1 MNEDNNAM
9 SNDEAFENLLRTVR
23 PTSPC
28 NAEETFF
35 QAGWAAALKQQGLLG
50 VEEQCEQPLGKRLV
64 LGKQP
69 VQDKR
74 RVLGSWSTFSSGLAA
89 GLAAG
94 LLASVIWLRPVDS
107 GTNNRGVASTKN
119 AAPEQSTPRTQST
132 EQIVPSDKTSSRN
145 STELTSEK
153 ESSPFVW
160 DSVAWLTQWATGAR
174 DQPAIS
180 DSPKRL
186 TARFVDTKQFNDT
199 LRWTPSRGDASASTK
214 ADSPSIILRYQP
226 MQAESV
232 QDLL

>member
-1 MNEDNNAM
+1 MNEDNNAI
-9 SNDEAFENLLRTVR
+9 SNNEAFESLLRTVR
-23 PTSPC
+23 PASPC

-35 QAGWAAALKQQGLLG
+35 QAGWAAALKQQGLLAV
-50 VEEQCEQPLGKRLV
+50 VEQDEQPLGKRLV
-64 LGKQP
+64 MGNRLVMG
-69 VQDKR
+69 
-74 RVLGSWSTFSSGLAA
+74 GWSTFSSGLVA

-94 LLASVIWLRPVDS
+94 LLAAVIWLRPIDS
-107 GTNNRGVASTKN
+107 GANDQRVAEEKIGTPVQPSVG
-119 AAPEQSTPRTQST
+119 AQSM
-132 EQIVPSDKTSSRN
+132 EQIVPSDKTSSRHA
-145 STELTSEK
+145 TERKPQK
-153 ESSPFVW
+153 ESNPFAW
-160 DSVAWLTQWATGAR
+160 DTVAWLTQLATGAS

-199 LRWTPSRGDASASTK
+199 LRWTPSRGDASASTE

>member
-1 MNEDNNAM
+1 MNEDNNAI
-9 SNDEAFENLLRTVR
+9 SNNEAFENLLRTVR
-23 PTSPC
+23 PASPC
-28 NAEETFF
+28 NTEETFF
-35 QAGWAAALKQQGLLG
+35 QAGWAAALKQQGLFG
-50 VEEQCEQPLGKRLV
+50 GEEQCEQPLGKRLV

-69 VQDKR
+69 
-74 RVLGSWSTFSSGLAA
+74 VLGSWSTFSSGLAA

-94 LLASVIWLRPVDS
+94 LLASVIWFRPIDS
-107 GTNNRGVASTKN
+107 GTNNQGVASKKN
-119 AAPEQSTPRTQST
+119 AAPVQPAPRTQST
-132 EQIVPSDKTSSRN
+132 EPIVSSEKTSSRN

-153 ESSPFVW
+153 ESNPFVW

-180 DSPKRL
+180 DNPKRL
-186 TARFVDTKQFNDT
+186 TARFVDTKQLNDT
-199 LRWTPSRGDASASTK
+199 LRLTPSRGDASASTG